1 MNLEIFN
8 FNESEEI
15 RIFIDE
21 NQEIWFNANDTF
33 KILGINSKGGRS
45 DALAGLDEDE
55 RSSFKTN
62 TNGGEQNMEFVSES
76 GLYALIMRSR
86 KPIAK
91 PFQKWVTKEVLPSIR
106 KTGKYE
112 LSEVKD
118 SNSEDN
124 LDLDKYIQ
132 NNRKLIELV
141 HLITSENAMTLH
153 YLNNLSQ
160 YFGFESPTEMLKIDL
175 QNFYFIPTELGKFL
189 NKSAVEINKILESK
203 GFQIKVN
210 GVWQLTDFGKNYA
223 IQLDNKFSTIKW
235 KLETLI

>member
-91 PFQKWVTKEVLPSIR
+91 PFQKWVTKKVLPSIR

-112 LSEVKD
+112 LE
-118 SNSEDN
+118 NSKPIQTPQQDF
-124 LDLDKYIQ
+124 DLDSYISE
-132 NNRKLIELV
+132 NEKLIKLV
-141 HLITSENAMTLH
+141 KLITSENTITLH
-153 YLNNLSQ
+153 YLDKLTKQLNLK
-160 YFGFESPTEMLKIDL
+160 SPLELLQIDL
-175 QNFYFIPTELGKFL
+175 N
-189 NKSAVEINKILESK
+189 
-203 GFQIKVN
+203 
-210 GVWQLTDFGKNYA
+210 
-223 IQLDNKFSTIKW
+223 
-235 KLETLI
+235 